1 LALLAE
7 AGAPVENLQVMGDA
21 GPQFHPGQSGTLRL
35 GPKTVLARF
44 GMLHPALLKQFDIA
58 GPVAAFELFLDAVPA
73 RKGLAGFARAAYAP
87 PPLQPVTRDFAF
99 LVPDTLPAAD
109 LVRGVRGADKAAIV
123 GARVFD
129 AFKGAGVPEGQKSL
143 AIEVTLQPVD
153 KSFDEA
159 ALKAIAE
166 RVVAEAAKLGAVLR
180 G

>member
-1 LALLAE
+1 
-7 AGAPVENLQVMGDA
+7 
-21 GPQFHPGQSGTLRL
+21 
-35 GPKTVLARF
+35 
-44 GMLHPALLKQFDIA
+44 MLHPALLKQFDIA

-73 RKGLAGFARAAYAP
+73 KKGASGFARPAYAP
-87 PPLQPVTRDFAF
+87 PPLQPVRRDFAF

-109 LVRGVRGADKAAIV
+109 LVRSVRGADKVAIV

-153 KSFDEA
+153 KSFDEP

-166 RVVAEAAKLGAVLR
+166 RVVAAATKLGAVLR